1 MSKARLLNQE
11 YRDSILSRA
20 EVQSKCIRPG
30 RQRHCTNSTESALL
44 CMDQGSIAG
53 WDLQI
58 PSLAFVLFIALY
70 WMEMVACRLF
80 GLMVGIE
87 VGEGNFTIDF
97 YI

>member
-11 YRDSILSRA
+11 YCDSILSRA

-30 RQRHCTNSTESALL
+30 CQRHCTNSTESALL

-58 PSLAFVLFIALY
+58 PSLVFVLFTLRYTGWRWWLAGYLDSWWVLKSVKEISQ
-70 WMEMVACRLF
+70 
-80 GLMVGIE
+80 
-87 VGEGNFTIDF
+87 
-97 YI
+97 